1 MLKMTVPAAATRLT
15 PGFCHGR
22 RTRLG
27 GGLDGICHLGR
38 AASLPKAAG
47 ERQKQALKSKLII
60 APECFS
66 KIRTTLDRWGL
77 IDSQSIRVW
86 TCSAIHLGGI
96 TYLRPNDD
104 GDPTRCKSRSNSFK
118 A

>member
-1 MLKMTVPAAATRLT
+1 MTVPAAATRLT

-47 ERQKQALKSKLII
+47 ERQKQALK
-60 APECFS
+60 AHHCPRMFFENP
-66 KIRTTLDRWGL
+66 
-77 IDSQSIRVW
+77 
-86 TCSAIHLGGI
+86 HH
-96 TYLRPNDD
+96 P
-104 GDPTRCKSRSNSFK
+104 
-118 A
+118 

>member
-1 MLKMTVPAAATRLT
+1 MLTKMTVPAAATHLT
-15 PGFCHGR
+15 PGIRHGR

-66 KIRTTLDRWGL
+66 KIRTTLDRLG
-77 IDSQSIRVW
+77 INRFSIYQSLDV
-86 TCSAIHLGGI
+86 L
-96 TYLRPNDD
+96 
-104 GDPTRCKSRSNSFK
+104 GDPS
-118 A
+118 